1 MKSFDWDDLR
11 IFLGIYRQGNLSSA
25 ARELKISQP
34 TVGRRLANL
43 ESSLSARLFDRLP
56 DGLIPTAA
64 GEELVDMA
72 EQMEKA
78 ANSVVRRQPSLADT
92 IQGSV
97 RISVYEPVSVFIID
111 HLQFIRH
118 QLPEV
123 EIEISVAHLDANLS
137 RREADLQI
145 RECRPENPGLVSRRL
160 GKLSHAIYASRHYVE
175 QNPAALT
182 EARYGVC
189 DWIGMDDE
197 HLYFAGQ
204 RWLRD
209 KLNGRLPT
217 LRCNNG
223 IVMYDAVCRHAGLA
237 ILPCFHGDSNP
248 DLIRVDPPLAK
259 ATVTHYLLV
268 HQDLRNLPV
277 VRAMMNVIIELYES
291 RCNALVGKIDKKAD
305 AA

>member
-11 IFLGIYRQGNLSSA
+11 IFLAIYREGNLSSA
-25 ARELKISQP
+25 ARALEVSQP

-43 ESSLSARLFDRLP
+43 EASLSARLFDRLS
-56 DGLIPTAA
+56 DGLLPTAA
-64 GEELVDMA
+64 GSELVGLA

-78 ANSVVRRQPSLADT
+78 AHSVVRRQPSLADAV
-92 IQGSV
+92 QGSV
-97 RISVYEPVSVFIID
+97 RISVYEPINVFLTD
-111 HLQFIRH
+111 HLRFIRQ

-123 EIEISVAHLDANLS
+123 ELEISVAHIEANLS

-145 RECRPENPGLVSRRL
+145 RECRSDTPGVVCRRL
-160 GKLSHAIYASRHYVE
+160 GELAFAIYASRDYVE

-182 EARYGVC
+182 EARFEAC
-189 DWIGMDDE
+189 DWVGMDDE

-204 RWLRD
+204 KWLRE
-209 KLNGRLPT
+209 KLVGRLPA

-223 IVMYDAVCRHAGLA
+223 VVMYDAVCRHAGLA

-248 DLIRVDPPLAK
+248 ELTRVCAPLPE
-259 ATVTHYLLV
+259 ATVNHYLLV

-277 VRAMMNVIIELYES
+277 VRAMMNVIVELYET
-291 RCNALVGKIDKKAD
+291 RRNALAGKALDNSD